1 VYIYKIGEKN
11 EKVIGVTR
19 VSVGW
24 KIGLLK
30 DVADKL
36 KIDIGDKLVYFG
48 EGDRV
53 YIKKV

>member
-1 VYIYKIGEKN
+1 MKN
-11 EKVIGVTR
+11 KKVIGVSR

-36 KIDIGDKLVYFG
+36 DVKIGDKVVYY
-48 EGDRV
+48 EKDDQ
-53 YIKKV
+53 IIIEKA

>member
-1 VYIYKIGEKN
+1 MKN
-11 EKVIGVTR
+11 KKVIGVTR

-36 KIDIGDKLVYFG
+36 KVDIGDKLIYFE

-53 YIKKV
+53 YIEKA